1 MPVNVGPMELIIVL
15 VIALIVLGPKRLP
28 EAGKAVGKG
37 RVEQTIPMGYSA
49 DEACDVGSD
58 TGSPASPDY
67 GPTGNRFTGEI
78 EWVQLDIGEDGHDHL
93 ITPEERFNL
102 AMARQ

>member
-1 MPVNVGPMELIIVL
+1 LAKGGMVTLYCDGTVVGT
-15 VIALIVLGPKRLP
+15 
-28 EAGKAVGKG
+28 G
-37 RVEQTIPMGYSA
+37 RVERTEPMGFSA

-67 GPTGNRFTGEI
+67 GPSGNKFTGKVD
-78 EWVQLDIGEDGHDHL
+78 WVKLDIGQDSHDHL
-93 ITPEERFNL
+93 VTAEDKLNI